1 MATKFFLIDINTL
14 PLVTRQKEG
23 IRMATHFEMLA
34 KVKITQTKKHKLY
47 GPQRIE
53 YSRLGHLPI
62 PQLLLVD

>member
-1 MATKFFLIDINTL
+1 MAIRFCLIEIDTL

-23 IRMATHFEMLA
+23 IQMATHFEMLE

-53 YSRLGHLPI
+53 Y
-62 PQLLLVD
+62 